1 MLRPAGLG
9 FLKPIW
15 LNGTGLALCSLNIG
29 DEDPYRNLMSGWPKT
44 TDADCRRRTLKP
56 AMSTEELHRKFN
68 RRSFDQWGARLFLW
82 LAAAV
87 VFLFLLLVAPH
98 TSDPNFVRALAVGWP
113 ILLAFVAA
121 WRIRRP

>member
-1 MLRPAGLG
+1 
-9 FLKPIW
+9 
-15 LNGTGLALCSLNIG
+15 
-29 DEDPYRNLMSGWPKT
+29 MSGWPKT

-113 ILLAFVAA
+113 ILLAFVTA
-121 WRIRRP
+121 WRIKRP